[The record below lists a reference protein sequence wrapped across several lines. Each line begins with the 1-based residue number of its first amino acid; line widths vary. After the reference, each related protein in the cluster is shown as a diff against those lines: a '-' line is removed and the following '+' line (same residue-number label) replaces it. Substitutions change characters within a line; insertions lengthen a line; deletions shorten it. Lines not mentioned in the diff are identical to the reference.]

1 MMLSSVMRII
11 PWEYVALAVAVLA
24 VVGMLLHA
32 QNKVDRLSAELGAAE
47 VALESQRQATEH
59 AEDLVREWAEWQARQ
74 EQVLRQME
82 EMHREASTFVNDL
95 ARELADAD
103 LRQLAIDDPEV
114 LEAVVNARTRSL
126 LDRVRDASG
135 VPGQA
140 VGRSGGAPGEG
151 VSPASEGGQGPA
163 VRVDGGDEGQ
173 SP

>member
-1 MMLSSVMRII
+1 MLSSVMKII

-32 QNKVDRLSAELGAAE
+32 QNKAERLSAELGAAE

-59 AEDLVREWAEWQARQ
+59 AEDLVRQWAAWQAHQ

-135 VPGQA
+135 VPGQS
-140 VGRSGGAPGEG
+140 VGGPGASAGEG
-151 VSPASEGGQGPA
+151 LSPDPEEGHGPA
-163 VRVDGGDEGQ
+163 VRVDGGDGGQ